1 MALDIASI
9 KEQLSGA
16 TILELKTLIDDL
28 KETWG
33 VTAMVAA
40 GPAVGGGA
48 AAAAPVEEQTE
59 FDVVLKSVDAAKK
72 IGVIKEVR
80 AITGLGL
87 AEAKALTENGGN
99 IKEAVNKEDAQKFKK
114 QLEDAGAVVELK

>member
-16 TILELKTLIDDL
+16 TVLELKSLIDDL

-33 VTAMVAA
+33 VTAMVASGPASA
-40 GPAVGGGA
+40 GPAEV
-48 AAAAPVEEQTE
+48 VEEKTE
-59 FDVVLKSVDAAKK
+59 FDVILKSIDAAKK
-72 IGVIKEVR
+72 IAVIKEVR

-87 AEAKALTENGGN
+87 SEAKALTENGGN
-99 IKEAVNKEDAQKFKK
+99 IKEGINKDDAAKLKK
-114 QLEDAGAVVELK
+114 QLEDAGAVVEVK

>member
-9 KEQLSGA
+9 KDQLSGA
-16 TILELKTLIDDL
+16 TVLELKALIDDL

-33 VTAMVAA
+33 VTAMVAS
-40 GPAVGGGA
+40 GPAGA
-48 AAAAPVEEQTE
+48 AVAEVVEEKTE
-59 FDVVLKSVDAAKK
+59 FDVILKSIDAAKK
-72 IGVIKEVR
+72 IAIIKEVR

-99 IKEAVNKEDAQKFKK
+99 IKEGIGKDDAAKLKK
-114 QLEDAGAVVELK
+114 QLEDAGAVIEVK

>member
-33 VTAMVAA
+33 VTALVAA

>member
-16 TILELKTLIDDL
+16 TVLELKALIDDL

-40 GPAVGGGA
+40 GPTGTGGGTA
-48 AAAAPVEEQTE
+48 EPVEEQTE
-59 FDVVLKSVDAAKK
+59 FDVILKGVDAAKK

-99 IKEAVNKEDAQKFKK
+99 IKEGISKDDAAKLKK
-114 QLEDAGAVVELK
+114 QLEDAGAVVEVK